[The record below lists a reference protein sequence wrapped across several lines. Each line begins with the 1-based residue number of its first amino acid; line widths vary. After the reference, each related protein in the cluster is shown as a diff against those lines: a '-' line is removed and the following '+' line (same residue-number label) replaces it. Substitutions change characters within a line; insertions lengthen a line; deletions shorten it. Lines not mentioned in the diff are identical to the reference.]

1 MEALMESTCSII
13 QAPRA
18 SHQALARER
27 APKNQGGERQR
38 MQHRADGT
46 NPHETVHH
54 HVLGSED
61 YADGIIPRGQNRSY
75 PSGEVPLKH
84 NSTLAPT
91 SAKRKT
97 HKSKDSGV
105 LYHLKRQVH
114 PSPSNCQI

>member
-75 PSGEVPLKH
+75 TSGEVLQKH
-84 NSTLAPT
+84 TSTLTPT

-97 HKSKDSGV
+97 HKSKGSSV
-105 LYHLKRQVH
+105 LDHPKHQVY
-114 PSPSNCQI
+114 PSLSNCQI